1 MTILLSF
8 RPKKAYARVGRG
20 GPAGGAAPGKG
31 RTVALF
37 RKKPPAED
45 DEGSGGGE
53 EPVFEPQPEKARK
66 WFEHARTSADS
77 FNFAYALECYANGIK
92 LDPELMSAHVAM
104 LDAAVKYVNRGN
116 KPATSREVRSL
127 DDGTVVGKFAAA
139 EFEWMKDL
147 KNHKAALKALAAA
160 VKAEQFEFG
169 RWIAPR
175 VLTLIRNQKKLSK
188 GFLIQAMEV
197 FGDAGAWDQA
207 LSVGEMARDLDPS
220 DSDLDARLKNLTA
233 QRAMDQGRYDEGV
246 GEEGGFRKSIR
257 DLDKQKEL
265 IEEESLSGGST
276 VEERN
281 LERARIDYESNPR
294 SPDAINKY
302 AQLVKKRLTPEAEQL
317 AYEIYMKGYDDVG
330 EYRFRML
337 AGDIKIE
344 QLERRLRE
352 LDGRLEDRPDDGP
365 VKAEREEAARE
376 LLELK
381 VAEYTE
387 RVKRYPTD
395 RFRKYDLG
403 EVRYELGDYDE
414 AMPHFQAAK
423 DEPKLRVRA
432 GHMLGLS
439 FLAEDWYTEA
449 IAEFEEALAAIDATQ
464 ASRELP
470 IKYDLMLALL
480 EAARGE
486 DSIDLAKQ
494 AKAICSEIARK
505 DITYR
510 DIRAKRKEV
519 DQLIADLT
527 GGGG

>member
-1 MTILLSF
+1 M
-8 RPKKAYARVGRG
+8 
-20 GPAGGAAPGKG
+20 
-31 RTVALF
+31 ALF

-45 DEGSGGGE
+45 EGNGGE
-53 EPVFEPQPEKARK
+53 EEASFEPQPEKARK

-77 FNFAYALECYANGIK
+77 FNFAYALECYANGLK
-92 LDPELMSAHVAM
+92 LDPAVMSAHAAM
-104 LDAAVKYVNRGN
+104 LEAAVQYVNRGN
-116 KPATSREVRSL
+116 KPATSREIRSL
-127 DDGTVVGKFAAA
+127 DDSTPVGKFAAA

-160 VKAEQFEFG
+160 VKAEQYEFA

-175 VLTLIRNQKKLSK
+175 VLALIRNQKKHSK

-197 FGDAGAWDQA
+197 FGQAGAWDEA
-207 LSVGEMARDLDPS
+207 LSAGEMARDLDPS
-220 DSDLDARLKNLTA
+220 DSELDAELKNLTA

-257 DLDKQKEL
+257 DMDKQKEL

-276 VEERN
+276 VDERN
-281 LERARIDYESNPR
+281 LERARLDYEANPKL
-294 SPDAINKY
+294 PDTINRY
-302 AQLVKKRLTPEAEQL
+302 AQLIKKRMTPEAEQL
-317 AYEIYMKGYDDVG
+317 ARDIYMKGFEDTG
-330 EYRFRML
+330 EYRFRMQ
-337 AGDIKIE
+337 AGDISIE

-352 LDGRLEDRPDDGP
+352 LDQQLEDSGESEPL
-365 VKAEREEAARE
+365 KAERGEVANE

-381 VAEYTE
+381 VAEYNE

-395 RFRKYDLG
+395 RFRKFDLG
-403 EVRYELGDYDE
+403 QVQYELGNYDE
-414 AMPHFQAAK
+414 AMPHFQASK

-432 GHMLGLS
+432 GHMLGRS

-449 IAEFEEALAAIDATQ
+449 IAEFEEALSGIDATQ
-464 ASRELP
+464 AVWELP

-480 EAARGE
+480 EAAREE
-486 DSIDLAKQ
+486 DSIDQAKQ

-510 DIRAKRKEV
+510 DIRVKRKEV
-519 DQLIADLT
+519 DEVIRDLT
-527 GGGG
+527 GGK